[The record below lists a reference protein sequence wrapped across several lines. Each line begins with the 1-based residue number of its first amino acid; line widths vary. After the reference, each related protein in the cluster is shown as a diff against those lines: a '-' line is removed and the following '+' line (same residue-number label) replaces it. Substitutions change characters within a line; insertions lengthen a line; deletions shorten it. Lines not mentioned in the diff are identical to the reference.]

1 MEQTACAESQP
12 TLPAGEVQV
21 ANGCRLPTLV
31 DLEREGRPL
40 QIWCNRCKRRVERD
54 ALTLRL
60 LLGAEQPIYGVWTR
74 LWCVE
79 CGARGRGSHG
89 EVYSM
94 PLGPKNE
101 TSAVALEE
109 RTDFRVPV

>member
-1 MEQTACAESQP
+1 M
-12 TLPAGEVQV
+12 
-21 ANGCRLPTLV
+21 
-31 DLEREGRPL
+31 
-40 QIWCNRCKRRVERD
+40 
-54 ALTLRL
+54 TLRL

-94 PLGPKNE
+94 PLGPKND
-101 TSAVALEE
+101 TSAVALE
-109 RTDFRVPV
+109 RTDGFPRPGMNYHRPGGLEAPEVVHDAN